1 MVLARREG
9 KKEKEGMKKV
19 AAFGQITTGDT
30 LLTFFWFFFHPTV
43 PETAG
48 QSLTALFDSVR
59 LFVSVPLHGG
69 TNWGGSSAQLT
80 GWLAA
85 SDDQMCT
92 SARLASFLAVADSFF
107 SNERLGRV
115 RTTRVTIPVTSAVIF
130 VCLLCLSVCFSFS
143 S

>member
-1 MVLARREG
+1 MLARREG

-30 LLTFFWFFFHPTV
+30 LLTLFFWLFFHPTV

-107 SNERLGRV
+107 QTNDWAE
-115 RTTRVTIPVTSAVIF
+115 
-130 VCLLCLSVCFSFS
+130 
-143 S
+143 